1 MAAASA
7 PRPVLQ
13 EASGWQQMA
22 KKVQHWYDYLLL
34 WPIIYF
40 VLGFFNIL
48 FAWLGMIDFMVPVLL
63 ALFGGNKLFCNRY
76 CGRGL
81 LLAKLGGDWKWS
93 RNRATPEL
101 LVAKWF
107 RFGFLCFFMA
117 MFGNM
122 LWQTYLVAT
131 QAQSLREVVTL
142 LWTFKLPWAWAYTA
156 GSSPAWVAQYAFGF
170 YSVMLTSMLLGLAVM
185 ALFKPR
191 TWCTFCPMGTMTQ
204 MICKMKR

>member
-1 MAAASA
+1 
-7 PRPVLQ
+7 
-13 EASGWQQMA
+13 MA
-22 KKVQHWYDYLLL
+22 KKVQHWYDYLWL

-63 ALFGGNKLFCNRY
+63 ALFGGNKLFCNCY

-107 RFGFLCFFMA
+107 RFGFLCFFY
-117 MFGNM
+117 G
-122 LWQTYLVAT
+122 YV
-131 QAQSLREVVTL
+131 R
-142 LWTFKLPWAWAYTA
+142 
-156 GSSPAWVAQYAFGF
+156 QYAVADLSCSNAG
-170 YSVMLTSMLLGLAVM
+170 AVFARGSDT
-185 ALFKPR
+185 ALDV
-191 TWCTFCPMGTMTQ
+191 
-204 MICKMKR
+204 

>member
-13 EASGWQQMA
+13 AASGWQQMA
-22 KKVQHWYDYLLL
+22 KKTQHWYDYLWL

-40 VLGFFNIL
+40 ALGFFNIL
-48 FAWLGMIDFMVPVLL
+48 FAWLGMIDFVVPVLL

-101 LVAKWF
+101 LVANWF
-107 RFGFLCFFMA
+107 RFGFL
-117 MFGNM
+117 
-122 LWQTYLVAT
+122 
-131 QAQSLREVVTL
+131 
-142 LWTFKLPWAWAYTA
+142 
-156 GSSPAWVAQYAFGF
+156 
-170 YSVMLTSMLLGLAVM
+170 
-185 ALFKPR
+185 
-191 TWCTFCPMGTMTQ
+191 
-204 MICKMKR
+204 